1 LIGFLQPSEELNRF
15 ICEAQS
21 EFKKPI
27 RYLQEYKSLGTG
39 GGIYHFRDVIRNGN
53 PQGLFV
59 LNGDTAGDFPLRE
72 MLDFHTKNSNSFTI
86 LGTEATENQSINYGC
101 IVADKQTHEVLHYVE
116 KPESYES
123 TMINCGIY
131 LFSLSIFDHIRE
143 ELSKQSTN
151 SEYTNNLTAILPDV
165 TYGRD
170 NLNLETKIFPNLASS
185 KKLYVFK
192 NENMWSSIKSAGYDH
207 FHFIKT

>member
-1 LIGFLQPSEELNRF
+1 
-15 ICEAQS
+15 
-21 EFKKPI
+21 
-27 RYLQEYKSLGTG
+27 
-39 GGIYHFRDVIRNGN
+39 
-53 PQGLFV
+53 
-59 LNGDTAGDFPLRE
+59 
-72 MLDFHTKNSNSFTI
+72 
-86 LGTEATENQSINYGC
+86 
-101 IVADKQTHEVLHYVE
+101 VLHYVE
-116 KPESYES
+116 KPESYVS